1 MSKSARFNI
10 GFFVMDGSDEH
21 LFLSVTEAFEH
32 GPGIQRDGITS
43 PRMQDP
49 HSVEGVC
56 NQLDIQCERPST
68 TIDPYLQRAGT
79 WTIYHHLKRFVQ
91 AHPGRTII
99 AAQSN
104 GDLTMNPWH
113 IAYFGPSPDRPQRT
127 DLCALL
133 SGGSHEP
140 INSRIYR
147 CLIKWTGEAARACGK
162 RYEFLDV
169 VVQESGKNHALKL
182 HDPAAA
188 SEHEQF
194 FKKIGYNPRTR
205 DVAPLVEFALSGKLI
220 VERGIELSLANA
232 IDRFQDVRHVF
243 DLPEVAANGVY
254 GDAQVSKINLG
265 EYQLFANL
273 NERRAALSSP
283 VIINLDVD
291 GRVRVRWDEV
301 QKKLR
306 EEHFRE
312 TSDSPTRR
320 GEFRRYLD
328 DTAQDRVEIFFP
340 HNVYPFGVL
349 GLQPA
354 TPETPHG
361 SIVCLSS
368 GGLSGRVGNTLEG
381 ITRIMFDFFGCLDA
395 IVLDEGFDV
404 FSIVNPKREDGR
416 CTYSNKELLKKV
428 LAFTHA
434 LVEKED
440 AGSQKGS
447 YAYPGGMKQW
457 PLNRALM
464 QELDDDYAKCGPADW
479 SDVVLVPPQRSQVR
493 SVLVFA
499 VQEERGKDN
508 SAREG
513 RSGRA
518 LRRVPR
524 R

>member
-10 GFFVMDGSDEH
+10 GFFVMDEIEEE
-21 LFLSVTEAFEH
+21 LFLSVTDAFEH

-56 NQLDIQCERPST
+56 NQLDIPCEPAST
-68 TIDPYLQRAGT
+68 TTDGLLQRAGT

-91 AHPGRTII
+91 SHEGWTII

-113 IAYFGPSPDRPQRT
+113 IAYVRGSPAHPQRT

-147 CLIKWTGEAARACGK
+147 CLVKWTKEAALACGK
-162 RYEFLDV
+162 RYEFLDIRV
-169 VVQESGKNHALKL
+169 HESGKNHALKL

-188 SEHEQF
+188 IEHERAF
-194 FKKIGYNPRTR
+194 EKLDYHRRIK
-205 DVAPLVEFALSGKLI
+205 DVAPLVEFALSGKFI
-220 VERGIELSLANA
+220 VERGIELSLANT
-232 IDRFQDVRHVF
+232 IDRFHDVRHVF
-243 DLPEVAANGVY
+243 DLPEVAASGAY
-254 GDAQVSKINLG
+254 GDAQVRKINLG
-265 EYQLFANL
+265 EYQLFGNL

-283 VIINLDVD
+283 VIINLDID
-291 GRVRVRWDEV
+291 ARVRVQWEDV
-301 QKKLR
+301 QKKLT

-312 TSDSPTRR
+312 TTDSPTRR

-328 DTAQDRVEIFFP
+328 DTAHDRVEIFFP

-349 GLQPA
+349 GLQPVA
-354 TPETPHG
+354 DTPNG
-361 SIVCLSS
+361 NIVCLSS

-395 IVLDEGFDV
+395 MVLDEGFDV
-404 FSIVNPKREDGR
+404 FSIVNPKEADGR
-416 CTYSNKELLKKV
+416 YIYSNEALLHKV
-428 LAFTHA
+428 LAFTHSM
-434 LVEKED
+434 VEREHASTESRD
-440 AGSQKGS
+440 
-447 YAYPGGMKQW
+447 YPYSGGMKQW

-464 QELDDDYAKCGPADW
+464 QEIEEDEEDYAKTGQTEW
-479 SDVVLVPPQRSQVR
+479 SDVILVAPQRSQVR

-499 VQEERGKDN
+499 VPTSSIKGRG
-508 SAREG
+508 
-513 RSGRA
+513 
-518 LRRVPR
+518 
-524 R
+524 

>member
-10 GFFVMDGSDEH
+10 GFFVMDGAEED
-21 LFLSVTEAFEH
+21 LFLSVTDAFEH

-56 NQLDIQCERPST
+56 NQLDIPCEPAST
-68 TIDPYLQRAGT
+68 TTDGLVQRAGT

-91 AHPGRTII
+91 THEGWTII

-113 IAYFGPSPDRPQRT
+113 IAYVGGSPTRLHRT

-147 CLIKWTGEAARACGK
+147 CLVKWNGEAARACGK
-162 RYEFLDV
+162 RYEFLDIR
-169 VVQESGKNHALKL
+169 VQESGKNHALKL
-182 HDPAAA
+182 HDPAATI
-188 SEHEQF
+188 EHERAFEQLD
-194 FKKIGYNPRTR
+194 YHPRTK
-205 DVAPLVEFALSGKLI
+205 DIAALVEFALSGKFI
-220 VERGIELSLANA
+220 VERGIELSLANT

-243 DLPEVAANGVY
+243 DLPDVAASGVY
-254 GDAQVSKINLG
+254 GDAQVHKINLG
-265 EYQLFANL
+265 EYQLFGNL
-273 NERRAALSSP
+273 NERRAALSCP
-283 VIINLDVD
+283 VIIDLDID
-291 GRVRVRWDEV
+291 GRVRVRWEDV
-301 QKKLR
+301 QKKLT

-312 TSDSPTRR
+312 TTDSPTRR

-328 DTAQDRVEIFFP
+328 DTAHDRVEIFFP

-349 GLQPA
+349 GLQPGA
-354 TPETPHG
+354 QTPNG
-361 SIVCLSS
+361 NIVCLSS

-395 IVLDEGFDV
+395 MVLDEGFDV
-404 FSIVNPKREDGR
+404 FSIVNPKGADGH
-416 CTYSNKELLKKV
+416 CMYSNEALLSKV
-428 LAFTHA
+428 LAFTHST
-434 LVEKED
+434 VEKEHASTEGGD
-440 AGSQKGS
+440 
-447 YAYPGGMKQW
+447 YHYHHPGGMKQW

-464 QELDDDYAKCGPADW
+464 QEIEEDYAKTGQAEW
-479 SDVVLVPPQRSQVR
+479 SDTILVAPQRSQVR

-499 VQEERGKDN
+499 VPTGLIKD
-508 SAREG
+508 G
-513 RSGRA
+513 GC
-518 LRRVPR
+518 
-524 R
+524 